1 MSLWYNGSV
10 EESLLFVVVGGV
22 LALSVVVALVASN
35 AGVPALVAFLGFGML
50 LGVDG
55 PGHIDFSDV
64 ELAQFVGTIGLAA
77 ILFEGG
83 LSTSLRRLRE
93 AVIPAALL
101 STVGVAV
108 TALLTGVAA
117 QMIFKLPMLEAL
129 LLGSVVASTDAA
141 AVFATFRVSHIRRR
155 LARILEAESGG
166 NDPTA
171 IALTIG
177 IISWIQ
183 QPTYNLG
190 SLVILLMQQLGIGL
204 LVGLLLGK
212 LAMHIFARLPHSIG
226 AFAPVASVAAA
237 LLSFGIAA
245 LLGGSG
251 FLAVYIVGLA
261 IGSTPS
267 RYRGPLTLFHEGLA
281 FLAQVSMFI
290 IMGLFVVP
298 HELLSVALP
307 SIALT
312 LALVLIVRPV
322 AVWLSVPFGKLSN
335 RERAFL
341 GWAGLRGAVPIV
353 LGMYVLSAGLPHGQ
367 IIFNA
372 VFFVVLVSALL
383 QGTTLNLMAKWL
395 GVLDK
400 LPTDKTA
407 HHKDS
412 IEKIYFH
419 VAPQHSISSAAI
431 REVGLPSRAHIIEI
445 KRRSKLIEVTAD
457 TVIRPRDR
465 LCIEAPYS
473 IHPEVEDVF
482 MRWRRRV

>member
-1 MSLWYNGSV
+1 MD
-10 EESLLFVVVGGV
+10 ESLIFLVIGGV

-35 AGVPALVAFLGFGML
+35 VGVPALVAFLAFGML

-55 PGHIDFSDV
+55 PGHIGFEDV

-93 AVIPAALL
+93 AAIPAALL
-101 STVGVAV
+101 STAGVAV
-108 TALLTGVAA
+108 TAVLTSIAAHLL
-117 QMIFKLPMLEAL
+117 FSLPWLESL

-141 AVFATFRVSHIRRR
+141 AVFATFRTSHVRRR

-166 NDPTA
+166 NDPMA

-183 QPTYNLG
+183 QPTYHLGNLVML
-190 SLVILLMQQLGIGL
+190 LVQQLGIGL
-204 LVGLLLGK
+204 LVGVLLGK
-212 LAMHIFARLPHSIG
+212 LAMYIFARLPHSIG

-237 LLSFGIAA
+237 LLSFGAA
-245 LLGGSG
+245 EIGGGSG

-267 RYRGPLTLFHEGLA
+267 RYRGPLTMFHEGLA
-281 FLAQVSMFI
+281 FLAQVAMFV

-298 HELLSVALP
+298 HELLSLAVQG
-307 SIALT
+307 IVLT
-312 LALVLIVRPV
+312 LVLAVIVRPI
-322 AVWLSVPFGKLSN
+322 AVWVSVPLGNLTS

-341 GWAGLRGAVPIV
+341 GWAGLRGSLPIV
-353 LGMYVLSAGLPHGQ
+353 LGMYVLSAGIPHGQ
-367 IIFNA
+367 MIFNV
-372 VFFVVLVSALL
+372 VFFVVLVSALV
-383 QGTTLNLMAKWL
+383 QGSTLNWVAARL

-400 LPTDKTA
+400 LPTDKTRYQ
-407 HHKDS
+407 KDS

-419 VAPQHSISSAAI
+419 VAPQHSIASAEV
-431 REVGLPSRAHIIEI
+431 REVGLPPRAHIIEI
-445 KRRSKLIEVTAD
+445 KRRSKFVNVSDSTI
-457 TVIRPRDR
+457 IRSRDR

-473 IHPEVEDVF
+473 IHPEIEDVF